1 MMKRTAILA
10 TIVLAG
16 VGIVGVAAQQPP
28 PPPGPGAGGRPILPP
43 PGKIEKV
50 RDNLYKIFGGGGNT
64 TVFVTDAGVVL
75 VDTKLPNNG
84 EAILNQVR
92 TVTDK
97 PVTMIINTH
106 VHPDHNGSN
115 DYFKSSRPTVE
126 IVAHENT
133 AKWVAANPRANP
145 AMKPDRTFASKLS
158 LGSGKDRIDLYYFG
172 AAHTNGDA
180 FVVFPAART
189 VAVGDVMAWKM
200 APLIDPGSGG
210 SAIALPD
217 TLEKAVK
224 GLKNIDLVIEGHGD
238 VDPWSELVRDTKFNR
253 ALTTA
258 ARAAYTKGEAPAAAV
273 AALQKNPRFAAYL
286 GTKLLEGLEYGNTP
300 VKRAHMNVNVIYQE
314 LSGEKVT
321 TNFGAPLPATPK
333 HKASD
338 PQDTAAAPPPQ

>member
-1 MMKRTAILA
+1 MKRTIILT
-10 TIVLAG
+10 TIVVAGLA
-16 VGIVGVAAQQPP
+16 VAGVAAQQPP
-28 PPPGPGAGGRPILPP
+28 APPPGARPVLPP
-43 PGKIEKV
+43 PGKIEKI

-64 TVFVTDAGVVL
+64 TVFVTTTGVVL

-84 EAILNQVR
+84 QAILDQVR

-115 DYFKSSRPTVE
+115 DFFKSAAPTVE
-126 IVAHENT
+126 VVAHENT

-145 AMKPDRTFASKLS
+145 AMKPDKTFATTMT

-172 AAHTNGDA
+172 AGHTNGDA
-180 FVVFPAART
+180 FVAFPSART
-189 VAVGDVMAWKM
+189 VALGDLMAWKM
-200 APLIDPGSGG
+200 APLIDPNSGG

-238 VDPWSELVRDTKFNR
+238 VDPWAELVRDAQFNR

-258 ARAAYTKGEAPAAAV
+258 ATEAYAKGDPPAAAV
-273 AALQKNPRFAAYL
+273 AVLQKNPRFAPYL
-286 GTKLLEGLEYGNTP
+286 GTQLLEGLEYGNTP
-300 VKRAHMNVNVIYQE
+300 LKRAHMNVNVIYQE

-338 PQDTAAAPPPQ
+338 PQDTAAAPPK